1 MLNRNSKK
9 LPKEDI
15 LSIKKTGKRLRNG
28 YALTKLKRWKKEYA
42 DRKLRSTTKAEEP
55 KKTYAMNTERLK
67 RAKQT
72 IARRKRSK
80 SMEERREY
88 WRKKKVSGEKKGV
101 KGEKKGVKGEKKTK
115 MVISPK
121 RAMPSK
127 QAISKAKSGGIKKKG
142 EKVGVKGEKRQ
153 ISPNRAM
160 PTKQAVSKAKSVG
173 MKKSKSV
180 ESVGRKTK
188 STVKS
193 TAKKATP
200 SGRAMPTKQAITKAK
215 SQGIK
220 KKGEKVGVK
229 REKTS
234 SSGRAMPIQNRA
246 MVNKQIVEKI
256 KQIEKPV
263 EIEEIKKPVE
273 IEQIEKPTIKEI
285 AKESKGKVIVASLPK
300 FTEEKIE
307 KVVKKVESKSKNVSY
322 GYNIIEKI
330 VYDGMGLGEEAVNR
344 FFRWIEHDA
353 EEVLFNSEQ
362 IKYNKGK
369 LAISDVVYF
378 YKQNT
383 ISREDDINIIKYIN
397 VLLCWFLYKDVIKA
411 PRNILDIFKF
421 IKTKTGQ
428 EILSIIPI
436 FADIKEKKVK
446 TLDNLTWRTFWTL
459 SKNLRGEKNW
469 GVKEFAYFDKKEVV
483 VTDAYKLLILS
494 KDWFDSSIKNKLE
507 TEGIYNEY
515 LEIQEISKNGN
526 YPPYKDILPDTTN
539 YTKQLCLVEEEIKK
553 CKLSISLDKY
563 FDFGRKTYITKLI
576 NYFNFDSKYKCIF
589 YNPYYMLDI
598 LNIFLKLGITKF
610 NLCISKEYSND
621 FDITDI
627 MFSKKALILEPED
640 PKHFVYALLMPIAG
654 MDIKIL
660 DICTFESEDYYKI
673 KFGNLESL
681 SDDINMSSEVQE
693 IANDVPAFGDLF
705 SDIDYSNEVQEIAN
719 DVPAFGD
726 DITEEKIELDTEYD
740 LPDVPIKRDDSKI
753 ASSKDIRAMKFKQMM
768 LPSKYK
774 SLLGKVPEN
783 FRLLLWG
790 APGHGKSSLALTIAN
805 DIGKRVKTLY
815 VSAEESLESATLSS
829 RIKRFKATS
838 RNLMFNDTNNPEII
852 EKIIMTFNPKFIV
865 IDSVNVILGKTEAI
879 INLMLKYPNIGFII
893 IAQATKD
900 RKRYAGLGSLAHAV
914 DIVVNVKDGLA
925 TAEKNR
931 YAQLGSMVVKGI
943 KI

>member
-42 DRKLRSTTKAEEP
+42 ERKLSSTTKAEEP

-101 KGEKKGVKGEKKTK
+101 KGEKKTK

-153 ISPNRAM
+153 ISP
-160 PTKQAVSKAKSVG
+160 K
-173 MKKSKSV
+173 
-180 ESVGRKTK
+180 
-188 STVKS
+188 
-193 TAKKATP
+193 
-200 SGRAMPTKQAITKAK
+200 
-215 SQGIK
+215 
-220 KKGEKVGVK
+220 
-229 REKTS
+229 
-234 SSGRAMPIQNRA
+234 RAMPIQNRA

-256 KQIEKPV
+256 KSVEQEKPAQEIISEKIKKDFKNGKYKLTHPEIEKPV
-263 EIEEIKKPVE
+263 EIEQIEKPAQEIISEKIKKDFKDGKYKLTHPEIKKPVE

-307 KVVKKVESKSKNVSY
+307 KVVEKVESKSKNVSY

-383 ISREDDINIIKYIN
+383 ISREDDIKIIKYIN

-563 FDFGRKTYITKLI
+563 FDFGRKVYITKII
-576 NYFNFDSKYKCIF
+576 NYFNTDSKYKCIF

-621 FDITDI
+621 FDITDF

-726 DITEEKIELDTEYD
+726 DISEEKIELDTEYD
-740 LPDVPIKRDDSKI
+740 LPDVLIKRDDTKI